1 MTRSPNPAVVPSAP
15 RALWGIVRFFG
26 RRPGWVA
33 LSIGLLLVNIS
44 IELYLPQIP
53 GNAITA
59 LGNAQDAASVSLV
72 GPVVLLL
79 SLVTL
84 RAGVGLVLGPVRNR
98 TVQRTMGDIRA
109 AVYDA
114 LQRRTFR
121 WHDNARTGE
130 LISRASTDVGRLQ
143 DFLFVCMLF
152 SVDVVAGLLGTLFL
166 ISRLSPALGW
176 LTLAAL
182 VPTVAA
188 MAYFAARL
196 QPRWRKV
203 HDRHGDMSTVIQE
216 NIAGVRVVKAFARES
231 AQVERFR
238 AKKEAYLRELLDA
251 VNYWAAR
258 VPFAQLL
265 FGLGV
270 PLILW
275 FGGGEVIRGTLALG
289 DLVKA
294 VFYLLALGGRIGVIG
309 QITNIVQNSSSAAQ
323 RIHELLQ
330 APVPSESPL
339 PDASVPPRSVRS
351 SERGSIEFDGV
362 SFVYPREPSLSVLRE
377 EGAPPVS
384 VPVEPSR
391 RLALDGVSFR
401 IEPGQTVAL
410 VGSTGS
416 GKSSLLALIPR
427 FYDPSAGVVRV
438 DGDDVRHLDARALR
452 RRIAIVFQE
461 TFLFS
466 ASVAENIAFGK
477 PGATRSEIERVA
489 AAARADG
496 FIRELAEGYDT
507 VVGERGISLSGG
519 QRQRLALARAL
530 LMDPEIL
537 LLDDATSAVDP
548 TTEREMRDAMGAL
561 SAGRTTLLVSQRL
574 STVRRADRILVLHE
588 GRLVGT
594 GTHAELL
601 SREGLY
607 RELFRTQLRETP
619 ENS

>member
-1 MTRSPNPAVVPSAP
+1 MNRSPNTAAVPSAP

-33 LSIGLLLVNIS
+33 LSIGLLLVNIG

-59 LGNAQDAASVSLV
+59 LGNARDVASVSLV
-72 GPVVLLL
+72 GPVGLLL
-79 SLVTL
+79 SLVAL
-84 RAGVGLVLGPVRNR
+84 RAVVGLFLGPIRNR

-166 ISRLSPALGW
+166 ISRLSPTLGW

-203 HDRHGDMSTVIQE
+203 HDRHGDMSAVIQE

-258 VPFAQLL
+258 VPFAQFL

-275 FGGGEVIRGTLALG
+275 VGGGEVIRGTLALG

-323 RIHELLQ
+323 RIHELLH
-330 APVPSESPL
+330 APFPNRAAL
-339 PDASVPPRSVRS
+339 PEASVPRPVRPA
-351 SERGSIEFDGV
+351 ERGSIEFDRV
-362 SFVYPREPSLSVLRE
+362 SFEYPREPSLSLLRE
-377 EGAPPVS
+377 EGAPPAP

-391 RLALDGVSFR
+391 RLALNEVSFR

-438 DGDDVRHLDARALR
+438 DGGDVRYQDARDLR

-477 PGATRSEIERVA
+477 PGASRSEIERA
-489 AAARADG
+489 AVTARADG

-548 TTEREMRDAMGAL
+548 TTEREMREAMGAL
-561 SAGRTTLLVSQRL
+561 SAGRTTLLISQRL

-588 GRLVGT
+588 GRLVGA

-601 SREGLY
+601 AREGLY
-607 RELFRTQLRETP
+607 RELFRSQLRETP